1 MKIIFIVALFACSLC
16 IVHAQVKT
24 ITIDQLELALTSK
37 EDTVFVVNFW
47 ATWCKPCIEELPYF
61 EEAHKDFEQANVH
74 VLLVSLDMPKELG
87 KTLIPFIQKRNMH
100 SEIVLLE
107 AQDPNSWIDRIEPAW
122 SGSLPATIIYNGLS
136 KKRKFFEKQLN
147 REELFSTIKEMME

>member
-1 MKIIFIVALFACSLC
+1 MKIVFIVVLFACSLC

-107 AQDPNSWIDRIEPAW
+107 AQDPNSWIDRIEP
-122 SGSLPATIIYNGLS
+122 
-136 KKRKFFEKQLN
+136 
-147 REELFSTIKEMME
+147 